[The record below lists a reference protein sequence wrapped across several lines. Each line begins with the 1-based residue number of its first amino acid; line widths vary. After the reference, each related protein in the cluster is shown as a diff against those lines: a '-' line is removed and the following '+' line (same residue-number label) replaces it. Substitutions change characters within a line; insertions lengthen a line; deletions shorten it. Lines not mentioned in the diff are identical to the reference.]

1 MAGNKALQKFKESKI
16 PKKGKAKTII
26 EIPIYSEPN
35 THSTII
41 GRIKKSQEITWISK
55 SICDDREWIRLNQ
68 DNNYGY
74 IVGYESDQ
82 KCNLEIGTIKETK
95 EETKKEYGFD
105 QKLEVIPITKE
116 EIKLGNE
123 ALEEILND
131 DDDKKDDDTDN
142 NSKTNISTENDE
154 SLKSDLSE
162 INYGN
167 DDKLE
172 INLGQEWDN
181 MFNDD
186 INKINEI
193 NYEYNKL
200 KNEIKSKIKQDKDKD
215 KDKNNKKD
223 KDKDNSVSEIIC
235 SLKEGLPENE
245 KSKIDDMLKELNEI
259 HEASQ
264 KEIERRKNEKKKNEK
279 GKKTNKDNSKK
290 SDDDDDTIEINGVKK
305 PLDHSKQ
312 IGNLYPVFVNAKT
325 NYNIPKNQPPDYW
338 VENYDRNGHY
348 QEGRIYVYFKQV
360 DGIKVMLEFRND
372 RAGHEFE
379 KGYTIPGHL
388 NGPLGEH
395 YFHNGL
401 GEFTNFK
408 DNDPD
413 KNKIKHKTK
422 EEHEKLKKQ
431 YLEGKEDL
439 IKKLYRGNK

>member
-74 IVGYESDQ
+74 IVGYESDK

-95 EETKKEYGFD
+95 DKTKKEYGFD

-131 DDDKKDDDTDN
+131 DDDKKDNDSDN

-172 INLGQEWDN
+172 INLGQDWDN
-181 MFNDD
+181 LFNDD

-193 NYEYNKL
+193 NYENNKL
-200 KNEIKSKIKQDKDKD
+200 INEIKYKIKKDKDKA

-223 KDKDNSVSEIIC
+223 KDIDNSVSEIIC

-245 KSKIDDMLKELNEI
+245 KSKIDDMVKELNEI

-264 KEIERRKNEKKKNEK
+264 KEKEKRKNDQKKNDKEKKNN
-279 GKKTNKDNSKK
+279 NKDNSKK
-290 SDDDDDTIEINGVKK
+290 SDDDDTIVINGVKK
-305 PLDHSKQ
+305 PLDHSEQ
-312 IGNLYPVFVNAKT
+312 LGNFYKAFANAKMA
-325 NYNIPKNQPPDYW
+325 YNIPKNRPPDYW
-338 VENYDRNGHY
+338 VENYDKTGHY
-348 QEGRIYVYFKQV
+348 QNGRIYVYLVQV
-360 DGIKVMLEFRND
+360 DGVTVMLEFRND
-372 RAGHEFE
+372 RSGHEFE
-379 KGYTIPGHL
+379 KGYTIPGHI
-388 NGPLGEH
+388 NGPNGEH
-395 YFHNGL
+395 YFHNGF

-408 DNDPD
+408 DYDED
-413 KNKIKHKTK
+413 KDKIKHKTK

-431 YLEGKEDL
+431 YLEGKKDL
-439 IKKLYRGNK
+439 IKKLYHGKI